1 MTRILTEEKKPRKS
15 IYSKSA
21 SKSKVTL
28 SMKNNAGAVDP
39 DSELDDVAHVF
50 IDKNK
55 IKYNTVLT
63 NTDIQSGK
71 NSYYKLQILEADK
84 GNR

>member
-1 MTRILTEEKKPRKS
+1 MEEKIPRKS

-28 SMKNNAGAVDP
+28 KLKNKGGAVDP
-39 DSELDDVAHVF
+39 DSELEDIAHIY
-50 IDKNK
+50 IDKNGM
-55 IKYNTVLT
+55 KYNVILT
-63 NTDIQSGK
+63 NIDVQTGK
-71 NSYYKLQILEADK
+71 NSYYKLQLLEADK